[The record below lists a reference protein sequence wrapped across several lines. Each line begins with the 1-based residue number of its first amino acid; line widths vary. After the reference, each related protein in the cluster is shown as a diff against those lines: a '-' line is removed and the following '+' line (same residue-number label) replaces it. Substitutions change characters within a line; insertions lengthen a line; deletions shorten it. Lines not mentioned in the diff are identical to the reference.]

1 VPRSLSSLKRL
12 RQNSKRAA
20 RNLARKSVLKAN
32 IRRVRDAIGARDV
45 NTAQAVFIQTT
56 ALLDRSANRGTV
68 HPNTAARRKSRLA
81 KRLNAIKASAK
92 K

>member
-1 VPRSLSSLKRL
+1 MARSLSSLKRL

-20 RNLARKSVLKAN
+20 RNQARKTLLKSSVRAA
-32 IRRVRDAIGARDV
+32 RDAIAARDV
-45 NTAQAVFIQTT
+45 NTAQAAFTRTT
-56 ALLDRSANRGTV
+56 ALLDRSANRGTI

-81 KRLNAIKASAK
+81 KHLNAIKAGAK